1 MPVADP
7 ASGPRQLGWS
17 IRARSLAVGAGVAV
31 GKRFLHSRSWV
42 LAAAILLLVIGVL
55 VAVVDPFAGKASGG
69 DGVVDNGAPT
79 GMVRVMHRSLTSQT
93 PVSGTL
99 GHAGSWTVAVPA
111 GTSATDLQQATQQ
124 EISARASFAVAQ
136 ATASADEQ
144 TLAAARAALQAAQL
158 REASD
163 CGGTHAATIAANA
176 GGEGNENTPSS
187 VGSDGSSPSAGSG
200 AGANACASAMQTV
213 TAAQATVATAQ
224 PRVAVDQAQLAG
236 ARSTLA
242 SAQQALAAARSAA
255 PSYGGSASYTM
266 LPDAGE
272 VVRRVQP
279 LYAINGSPTLLLY
292 GATPAWRSFAAGMSP
307 GRDVAELN
315 ANLRAL
321 GYATATGND
330 FTRATAQAIEALRRA
345 HGLPAT
351 GTLPLGSVA
360 FEPAAVRVTR
370 VTPTVG
376 QAVQP
381 GPIMTLSSTR
391 HDVSIQL
398 DASQQSQVKVGDRV
412 LVTLPDNSTTPGVVS
427 LVGKVATTPSSN
439 QGNNP
444 GGAGDSSSN
453 TPTVE
458 VNVRLLH
465 PAVAGSLDQAPVNV
479 LITTAS
485 VGNALVVPVN
495 ALVALAG
502 GGYALEEVS
511 ASGTHQLLRVTAG
524 LFDDQAGLV
533 QVTGSGLAAGQR
545 VVVPAST

>member
-1 MPVADP
+1 VN
-7 ASGPRQLGWS
+7 G
-17 IRARSLAVGAGVAV
+17 IRGAGLAVGR
-31 GKRFLHSRSWV
+31 RFLHSRLRV
-42 LAAAILLLVIGVL
+42 LAGAAVLFLVIGVL
-55 VAVVDPFAGKASGG
+55 VAVVDPFASKASGRG
-69 DGVVDNGAPT
+69 GVVDNGAPT
-79 GMVRVMHRSLTSQT
+79 GLVTVMRRPLSSQT

-99 GHAGSWTVAVPA
+99 GYAGSWTVAVPA

-124 EISARASFAVAQ
+124 EISARASYAVAR
-136 ATASADEQ
+136 ATATADEQ
-144 TLAAARAALQAAQL
+144 ALAAASAALHAARL

-163 CGGTHAATIAANA
+163 CGGAKTATSA
-176 GGEGNENTPSS
+176 TS
-187 VGSDGSSPSAGSG
+187 SAGPG
-200 AGANACASAMQTV
+200 TGGNPCASSMQGV
-213 TAAQATVATAQ
+213 TADRATVATAQ

-236 ARSTLA
+236 ARNTLA
-242 SAQQALAAARSAA
+242 SAQQALARARSAA
-255 PSYGGSASYTM
+255 TSYGSSASYTM
-266 LPDAGE
+266 LPGAGE
-272 VVRRVQP
+272 VIRRGQP

-292 GATPAWRSFAAGMSP
+292 GGTPAWRSFASGMSP

-315 ANLRAL
+315 ANLRTL
-321 GYATATGND
+321 GYAAEAGGD
-330 FTRATAQAIEALRRA
+330 FTSATAQAIEALQRA

-360 FEPAAVRVTR
+360 FEPAAVRVTG
-370 VTPTVG
+370 VTPTAG

-381 GPIMTLSSTR
+381 GPIMALSSIR
-391 HDVSIQL
+391 HDVSMQL

-444 GGAGDSSSN
+444 GGGGSGSS

-458 VNVRLLH
+458 VDVRLLH
-465 PAVAGSLDQAPVNV
+465 PAVAGRLDQAPVNV

-485 VGNALVVPVN
+485 VRKTLVVPVN

-502 GGYALEEVS
+502 GGYAVEEVS
-511 ASGTHQLLRVTAG
+511 ANGTHQLLPVTQG